1 VTLDTSNAEKDL
13 GVTVDNEL
21 KFSKHIETQVAKAN
35 KILGLIRRSF
45 QHLDIETM
53 RSLYTSLVRPHLEY
67 ANVVW
72 SPRLIKDIKLIENVQ
87 RRATKIIPGMKD
99 KDYAARLKEFKIPSM
114 NYRRERGDMIEV
126 YKYTHDFYDTP
137 LLLTRDNGN
146 RTRGHSLKMK
156 KNRWETTLRQK
167 FFSERIVDSW
177 NSLPENVIN
186 AASLNGFKNGLDLKW
201 NEKRFIFNQ

>member
-1 VTLDTSNAEKDL
+1 MYNTGKCKSLHLGKSNPQKEYTMKKHNSTERVTLDTSNAEKDL
-13 GVTVDNEL
+13 GVTIDNEL

-72 SPRLIKDIKLIENVQ
+72 SPRLLKDIKLIESVQ

-114 NYRRERGDMIEV
+114 NYRRERGDMIKV
-126 YKYTHDFYDTP
+126 
-137 LLLTRDNGN
+137 
-146 RTRGHSLKMK
+146 
-156 KNRWETTLRQK
+156 
-167 FFSERIVDSW
+167 
-177 NSLPENVIN
+177 
-186 AASLNGFKNGLDLKW
+186 
-201 NEKRFIFNQ
+201 